1 MIGCSV
7 AGARYK
13 WLSRSGIFREQ
24 KYQQIPRLLQK
35 LSPARAGSTL
45 VEVMIVIG
53 AIPLLAEVAVPNG
66 FRPRWIWS
74 TALAHKTEDL
84 SPSFEKNCSFER
96 RR

>member
-1 MIGCSV
+1 
-7 AGARYK
+7 
-13 WLSRSGIFREQ
+13 
-24 KYQQIPRLLQK
+24 
-35 LSPARAGSTL
+35 
-45 VEVMIVIG
+45 MIVIG

-96 RR
+96 RRCLRPADFRVRGRHVVQSLRRRQFL

>member
-1 MIGCSV
+1 
-7 AGARYK
+7 
-13 WLSRSGIFREQ
+13 
-24 KYQQIPRLLQK
+24 
-35 LSPARAGSTL
+35 
-45 VEVMIVIG
+45 MIVIG
-53 AIPLLAEVAVPNG
+53 AIPLLAEVAAPNG